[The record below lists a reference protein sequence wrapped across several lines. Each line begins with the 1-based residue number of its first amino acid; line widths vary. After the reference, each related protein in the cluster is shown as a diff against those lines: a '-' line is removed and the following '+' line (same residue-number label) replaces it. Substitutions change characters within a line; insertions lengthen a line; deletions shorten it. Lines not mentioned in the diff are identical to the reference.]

1 MPKQSKRVK
10 NPPKDPVNDNEP
22 IKKLP
27 ETKEAKKRRRR
38 TNAIITASAIL
49 AFIVIV
55 SFGGWYWVYQ
65 VPLKATIIEVNG
77 QKVSIEYLLNL
88 CLMNSSDPT
97 DTMSMIQSIIDNLVV
112 EQVASQPPYNIKIT
126 EAQINQGLR
135 EEANLY
141 YYGTTG
147 DTTTTA
153 TMTTTTPTD
162 ITTTSAGSTTTTTT
176 PVQTVT
182 DAEYNEWYRQQ
193 LNKSQL
199 SASQFREL
207 EKITLVEDQLTQYL
221 RARMPTTT
229 DQIHLWDILVG
240 DLTTAQDI
248 QARINNGEDFQTI
261 AQEQSTDS
269 DTASKGGDMGWIP
282 LTALDS
288 NLETTADKLPI
299 GQVSA
304 PVQTSSATQ
313 SSSSSSSGS
322 DDSPYY
328 LLMVTEK
335 TTGREIDP
343 QYVSYLQ
350 QNLLQDW
357 LTKESSIQKIKLL
370 GKGASGGYDSET
382 AAFLQYEIQKLAAS
396 RGITL
401 TTTTTSNNLLGN

>member
-1 MPKQSKRVK
+1 MPKQSKRVI
-10 NPPKDPVNDNEP
+10 NPPKDPVKDNEP

-27 ETKEAKKRRRR
+27 ETKEARKRRRR

-49 AFIVIV
+49 AFIIIV

-65 VPLKATIIEVNG
+65 VPLKATIIEVND

-97 DTMSMIQSIIDNLVV
+97 NTMSMIQSIIDNLVV

-147 DTTTTA
+147 ATTTT
-153 TMTTTTPTD
+153 TTTTTPTD
-162 ITTTSAGSTTTTTT
+162 ITTTSAGTTTTTT

-207 EKITLVEDQLTQYL
+207 EKITLIEDQLTQYL

-229 DQIHLWDILVG
+229 DQIHLWDIEVG

-248 QARINNGEDFQTI
+248 QTRINNGEDFQTI
-261 AQEQSTDS
+261 AQENSVDGN
-269 DTASKGGDMGWIP
+269 TAPKGGDMGWLP
-282 LTALDS
+282 LTALDT
-288 NLETTADKLPI
+288 NLENTADKLPI

-313 SSSSSSSGS
+313 SASSSSSGS
-322 DDSPYY
+322 NDSPYY

-401 TTTTTSNNLLGN
+401 TTTTASNNLLGN